1 MSIKFLH
8 TSAIKNKEYNTS
20 NLILINEK
28 LYVYKQYIIVYQCI
42 IFLQKLH
49 WFEDTHAKAV
59 TDNASVIIQK
69 FQ

>member
-1 MSIKFLH
+1 MS
-8 TSAIKNKEYNTS
+8 
-20 NLILINEK
+20 LILINEK
-28 LYVYKQYIIVYQCI
+28 LYAYKQYIIVYQCI